1 MTRLS
6 QWILLG
12 VLLLL
17 AGCQVLPE
25 STAPDSGED
34 EEASILFEIG
44 RVLPGEY
51 STAVIRQQDGETGG
65 VPLRLSVRIEPGGQA
80 DQVEFQ
86 LIQQQGSGPARYFR
100 LGFDSTQDS
109 PGLVGF
115 FAPSDAL
122 GQVQRSCALSV
133 SVRSDGFTAWTD
145 PGECRF
151 GEATGLLKEIDFDGR
166 RLMIGDRLVRL
177 DDTASRGTDQIH
189 TFYPVHVYAG
199 WAGKRAE
206 GQWLRAER
214 FRIHSAGGALALVD
228 AAGMSLGVSI
238 QLTPYRLSVEE
249 APLLRLQ
256 AYDSESGEVI
266 AESWSDPG
274 ARTLGLA
281 LPDLQVGLQ
290 RTAPGTIARRPAPD

>member
-6 QWILLG
+6 RWTLLG
-12 VLLLL
+12 FLLLL
-17 AGCQVLPE
+17 SGCQALPE
-25 STAPDSGED
+25 STAPDPGED
-34 EEASILFEIG
+34 EDASILFEIG

-51 STAVIRQQDGETGG
+51 STAVLRQDGATGG
-65 VPLRLSVRIEPGGQA
+65 DPLRLSVLIEPGGQA
-80 DQVEFQ
+80 DRVQFR

-100 LGFDSTQDS
+100 LGFDAMPDS
-109 PGLVGF
+109 PGLAGF
-115 FAPSDAL
+115 FAPSDAS
-122 GQVQRSCALSV
+122 GQIQRSCALRV

-151 GEATGLLKEIDFDGR
+151 GEETGLLKEIDFDGR

-177 DDTASRGTDQIH
+177 DDAASRGTDQVH

-206 GQWLRAER
+206 GDWLRAER

-228 AAGMSLGVSI
+228 AAGMSLGVSL

-274 ARTLGLA
+274 TRTLGLA
-281 LPDLQVGLQ
+281 VPDLQVGLQ
-290 RTAPGTIARRPAPD
+290 RTAPGTTATRPTP